1 MCSRYW
7 IATLNTQSWL
17 FSPSVSSGF
26 VNHEIGSTG
35 TKIRKKVFGIILNF
49 RLWSPIFPAGL
60 ELFHQQ
66 LLLWYFG
73 ISSLAWKSLAFSL
86 LWACGD
92 LPLKQSIFLFIL
104 SASSMYMCQN
114 RPPLC
119 SASSQNWQKNWAIN
133 HTSQKADELDLH
145 PSSYEHI
152 WTLGRSRL
160 GKSGIRICCDLSHYP
175 NNSIRPW
182 NLKSEWNPCQ
192 RPPTHWLQQFSFCQT
207 WICEYFDFRTHDKGE
222 ACQFLPPPL
231 CQRAELA
238 AVPGG
243 RALSCSADL
252 TSLCLV
258 SAWKDHCVHGKG
270 ILKMKLVQSASQ
282 AIFIVRHPFRCPI
295 MSATWQI
302 SPELSC
308 FRWLSF
314 NVLVR
319 LVSATTINL
328 PKPKGILIF

>member
-1 MCSRYW
+1 MKLAPLGLRSGRKFLESFLIFDCDLQYFQLGWNYSTSSSSCDILAY
-7 IATLNTQSWL
+7 LVLLEKVWL
-17 FSPSVSSGF
+17 L
-26 VNHEIGSTG
+26 
-35 TKIRKKVFGIILNF
+35 VFYEPVVTYPWN
-49 RLWSPIFPAGL
+49 
-60 ELFHQQ
+60 
-66 LLLWYFG
+66 
-73 ISSLAWKSLAFSL
+73 
-86 LWACGD
+86 
-92 LPLKQSIFLFIL
+92 IL

-182 NLKSEWNPCQ
+182 NLKSGWNPCQ

-243 RALSCSADL
+243 RAPSCSADL

-328 PKPKGILIF
+328 PKPKGIVIF